1 MISKNQEQHKSHEAF
16 KNFIQLKE
24 FQDLLTFFKDSNEQ
38 KTFQEGFQGEFQGGV
53 LGLVTLG
60 SVLNGI
66 GNVVID
72 AAATTNAINLSF
84 QPAVQPAIAVP
95 TIQTPFIQLQQ
106 IQESNLVDSP
116 KAELI
121 NSKYSGAFSFF
132 NQNPAPI
139 ATPALPNMDT
149 KESSPEKML
158 SLSPPVFP
166 PPPSVVIAE
175 NSLTVY
181 DINVREKFRNLV
193 NVPNAYLSQEEINNF
208 LKSPSS
214 IVNQIFNERNGFSYS
229 SNIVFAALKLIK
241 IHNNRP
247 MEALEGLKNKE
258 AENFLIGKQYNPF
271 TEEVDEFF
279 LSMEQ
284 KKAVEYLLLYMNVEN
299 FNWNE
304 FFSVFSFAEDVCA
317 KIYHSHFL
325 NKVYNDKPIGAFMT
339 NTTINKNFQNELCS
353 TIMFDILEK
362 VNDAVANYEF
372 GSWDKFSAEFVL
384 LGSPIE
390 RHKQYVLNQQKI
402 KWTNTFI
409 LELEKF
415 VLEKEWKSLP
425 LQTQVKVT
433 EKFQN
438 YFKKHIPMTKVK
450 GLLDTPLWGK
460 TLGFWT
466 GYETSFSKLIELNPL
481 NVELKKEST
490 TKMSERRRIIKN
502 QLRATWDTWCMNHY
516 TECEK
521 FVMGG
526 HDIFPETVYQ
536 IFQNQEKI
544 ENLQSPL
551 VQSLQYID
559 APPQSIGQKMVNI
572 VHNALSI
579 SEEEQRK
586 ENEVEFMTFDK
597 LHESCS
603 NEMPVEEC
611 YKIME
616 DRFNTAVGPTIGS
629 NYLAFDPK
637 KANFTPYQEKSFIS
651 KFVDFLMFEMTGFQK
666 YGKPVLYL
674 FASLTFLAF
683 LDNFGLLRIIGN
695 SLPGIGSFA
704 GKSIVFLIR
713 AIQPVLIELEVTSAN
728 ASMKGLKGLGNMY
741 SWLSNYLLSS
751 VSYTSETILIV
762 NTTKEKF
769 QRTRAKVCY
778 NWNLR
783 TLESR
788 LQSFF
793 MKESMKDDLINENQT
808 MMKKSLHYFILYE
821 ENEIILVNE
830 IDKEKILKT
839 FLCDYLNK
847 NKSICFLL
855 K

>member
-38 KTFQEGFQGEFQGGV
+38 KTFQEGFQEEFQGGV

-66 GNVVID
+66 GNVMID

-95 TIQTPFIQLQQ
+95 TIQTPLIQLQQ

-121 NSKYSGAFSFF
+121 NSKYSGAFSFY

-139 ATPALPNMDT
+139 APPALPNMDT

-166 PPPSVVIAE
+166 PPPSVVISD
-175 NSLTVY
+175 NSLFGY
-181 DINVREKFRNLV
+181 DIIVREKFRNFV

-208 LKSPSS
+208 LVSPSS

-241 IHNNRP
+241 IHNNSP
-247 MEALEGLKNKE
+247 KEALEGLKNKE

-317 KIYHSHFL
+317 KIYHSNFL

-372 GSWDKFSAEFVL
+372 GSWDRFNGEFVPSFF
-384 LGSPIE
+384 GSPIE

-415 VLEKEWKSLP
+415 VLDKEWKSLP
-425 LQTQVKVT
+425 LPTQVKVT
-433 EKFQN
+433 DKFQN

-450 GLLDTPLWGK
+450 GLLDTPFWGK
-460 TLGFWT
+460 TLGFWA
-466 GYETSFSKLIELNPL
+466 GYETYFSKLIELNPL
-481 NVELKKEST
+481 NEKLKKEST
-490 TKMSERRRIIKN
+490 TKMSEWRRIIRN
-502 QLRATWDTWCMNHY
+502 QIRATWDTWCMNHY

-521 FVMGG
+521 FVMSG
-526 HDIFPETVYQ
+526 HDILPEIVYK
-536 IFQNQEKI
+536 IFQNQVKI

-572 VHNALSI
+572 VHNALFK

-586 ENEVEFMTFDK
+586 ENEVEFMVFDK

-603 NEMPVEEC
+603 NEMSVEKC
-611 YKIME
+611 YENME
-616 DRFNTAVGPTIGS
+616 DIFNTSVKPTIG
-629 NYLAFDPK
+629 NKYLAFDPK
-637 KANFTPYQEKSFIS
+637 EANFTPKKEKSFIS
-651 KFVDFLMFEMTGFQK
+651 KFVDFLMFEMKLFQK
-666 YGKPVLYL
+666 YVRSVLYL

-683 LDNFGLLRIIGN
+683 LDNFGLLYIIGN

-704 GKSIVFLIR
+704 GKSIAFLIR
-713 AIQPVLIELEVTSAN
+713 AIQPVLVELGVISAN

-762 NTTKEKF
+762 NTEKKYPE
-769 QRTRAKVCY
+769 RVRAKVCY
-778 NWNLR
+778 TWNLK
-783 TLESR
+783 TLENR
-788 LQSFF
+788 MKSFF
-793 MKESMKDDLINENQT
+793 TEMENMNKKDKKII
-808 MMKKSLHYFILYE
+808 MKKSLHYFVLDKE
-821 ENEIILVNE
+821 EIIKVNVNDYE
-830 IDKEKILKT
+830 TKIKK
-839 FLCDYLNK
+839 FLCDFLNM